1 MKDVG
6 GYGLGEHLAS
16 ERDQLLKALPH
27 GLTQLPGIG
36 DDNNVPA
43 AAKAAEDARRRSRCR
58 RGCPREQS
66 MDTDTAR
73 SLSAST
79 RVQVYLPHE
88 GNYRQ
93 GHPGGPGRPKGS
105 RNRMQ
110 ADTLAGL
117 QFSWQIPQLF

>member
-1 MKDVG
+1 MG
-6 GYGLGEHLAS
+6 SRSCPALATITMF
-16 ERDQLLKALPH
+16 RLPRKPPR
-27 GLTQLPGIG
+27 T
-36 DDNNVPA
+36 PA
-43 AAKAAEDARRRSRCR
+43 AEADAAEDARVSKA
-58 RGCPREQS
+58 